1 MAKMNLLAALQTAL
15 EATKAYIDDNHY
27 NQTEVDTLL
36 ALKQDASS
44 ALKLGTSSSTAFRGD
59 QGLIAYNHSQAA
71 HAPSNAQKNSDIT
84 KAEIEAKL
92 TGKITSHTHN
102 YLPLSGGTLTGDL
115 SFDTN
120 KNINW
125 TGGSYQ
131 QKIKITD
138 DAETDTAV
146 FEFQQSTD
154 SGVNFTTLATIKDN
168 GEVVATKFTGALNG
182 NANSANKVNNAL
194 SVQLNGGT
202 ATVFD
207 GSAAKSI
214 NITPA
219 GIGASASS
227 HTHSYAGSSSAGGAA
242 TSANKVNNN
251 LVIKINGGTTEGTNM
266 FTFNGSAGK
275 TIDIKASALGA
286 PASHTHDDRYYTETE
301 IDTKLGEVQDD
312 IQAAVDGFDEAIEAA
327 KSDLQTEINNEA
339 TSRTN
344 ADNALD
350 ARLDVLEGTGTG
362 SVAKALADAKSYADT
377 KVAAVLDSAP
387 ETLDTLNELAAAL
400 GDDPNFATTIANQ
413 IGGKA
418 PTSHASTATIYG
430 VSSASNYGH
439 AKASGTTPKANGTAA
454 VGSET
459 SSFAR
464 GDHVHP
470 LQTSVSGNAGTATKF
485 ASAQSVA
492 LTGDV
497 TGSASSQAGWSV
509 ATTLSNSGVTAGS
522 YGQAENASPAHKGTF
537 SVPYITVDAKG
548 RVTAASTKTI
558 TLPADNNTTY
568 TNEKLGNGYGTCATE
583 EATAA
588 KVVTLSNYTL
598 VKNGVVSVKFTYAV
612 PASATMNINSK
623 GAKNIYY
630 KGAAITAGVIKAGD
644 IATFIYDGTQ
654 YQLIA
659 IDRWQDDTAKSIS
672 GLSVSGKTITY
683 TKVNGTTG
691 TITTQDTTYSAAT
704 TSANG
709 LMSSSDKT
717 KLNGIATGAEV
728 NQNAF
733 ANVKVGDTT
742 IAADAKQDTL
752 TFVAGSNVTITPDAT
767 NDKITIAATDTVY
780 THPTSGATAGS
791 YGPSANATPAYG
803 ATFNVPYLTVNA
815 AGHVTAISTKTVK
828 IPASDNT
835 WRGIQ
840 NNLTSTSTTDSLSA
854 NQGKVLKDLVDTKA
868 DMVEEADLQAMLTEI
883 FEA

>member
-1 MAKMNLLAALQTAL
+1 MAKLNLLEALQAAL
-15 EATKAYIDDNHY
+15 EATKTYVDDNHY
-27 NQTEVDTLL
+27 NQTEVDNLL
-36 ALKQDASS
+36 NLK
-44 ALKLGTSSSTAFRGD
+44 
-59 QGLIAYNHSQAA
+59 
-71 HAPSNAQKNSDIT
+71 SD
-84 KAEIEAKL
+84 KD
-92 TGKITSHTHN
+92 HTHN
-102 YLPLSGGTLTGDL
+102 
-115 SFDTN
+115 
-120 KNINW
+120 
-125 TGGSYQ
+125 
-131 QKIKITD
+131 
-138 DAETDTAV
+138 
-146 FEFQQSTD
+146 
-154 SGVNFTTLATIKDN
+154 
-168 GEVVATKFTGALNG
+168 
-182 NANSANKVNNAL
+182 
-194 SVQLNGGT
+194 
-202 ATVFD
+202 
-207 GSAAKSI
+207 
-214 NITPA
+214 
-219 GIGASASS
+219 
-227 HTHSYAGSSSAGGAA
+227 YAGSSSAGGAA
-242 TSANKVNNN
+242 TSANKVNSSLKVQLNSGTTEGTNQFTFNGSAAKTVNITPDNIGAAKSSHGTHVTYSTSAPAANGTASAGSANNVARGDHVHPLQTSVSGNAGSANKVNNALSIQLNGGDATTFDGSAAKSIDITPAGIGASASGHTHNYAGSSSAGGAANSANKVNNN

-312 IQAAVDGFDEAIEAA
+312 IQAAVDGYEGAIEGA
-327 KSDLQTEINNEA
+327 KTELQTAINNEA
-339 TSRTN
+339 TSRAH

-350 ARLDVLEGTGTG
+350 ARLDVLEGSGTG

-418 PTSHASTATIYG
+418 PTSHASTATTYG

-522 YGQAENASPAHKGTF
+522 YGPSADASPAHKGTF
-537 SVPYITVDAKG
+537 TVPYITVDAKG

-568 TNEKLGNGYGTCATE
+568 TNQSLGNGYGTCATE
-583 EATAA
+583 EATTA
-588 KVVTLSNYTL
+588 KVVTLSGYSL
-598 VKNGVVSVKFTYAV
+598 VINGQVSVKFTYAV

-630 KGAAITAGVIKAGD
+630 KGAAIVAGVIKAGD

-733 ANVKVGDTT
+733 AKFTIGSTT
-742 IAADAKQDTL
+742 IEADAKQDTL
-752 TFVAGSNVTITPDAT
+752 TFVAGSNITLTPDAT

-780 THPTSGATAGS
+780 THPNSGATAGS

-803 ATFNVPYLTVNA
+803 ATFNVPYITVNA
-815 AGHVTAISTKTVK
+815 AGHITAISTKTVK

-868 DMVEEADLQAMLTEI
+868 DMVEDTDLQTMLTEI
-883 FEA
+883 FGA

>member
-1 MAKMNLLAALQTAL
+1 MAKLNMKDAL
-15 EATKAYIDDNHY
+15 EQALLATKAYIDDNHY
-27 NQTEVDTLL
+27 NQTEVDALL
-36 ALKQDASS
+36 DTKSDEGHTHNYLPLSGGTIESAEFAPLKIKS
-44 ALKLGTSSSTAFRGD
+44 AGGSAGNRLVLDITNEDLNKIGGFWSELSYVPDLKLNTEYTLVIGDNSYTSTCQLGQDLQSREILFFNQNIYIRINWDGNASAYKEGVTFVRHYDTTEFKLYEAGAGEIASAIAFENNDGVLGHIGMVNDSGSELLRLTPDGQASYRVVDEGNFTDIITYSNIGAAPAYHGEHFSLGEGSNNAYYGD
-59 QGLIAYNHSQAA
+59 KGKIAYDHSQSA

-92 TGKITSHTHN
+92 TGNITSHTHN
-102 YLPLSGGTLTGDL
+102 
-115 SFDTN
+115 
-120 KNINW
+120 
-125 TGGSYQ
+125 
-131 QKIKITD
+131 
-138 DAETDTAV
+138 
-146 FEFQQSTD
+146 
-154 SGVNFTTLATIKDN
+154 
-168 GEVVATKFTGALNG
+168 
-182 NANSANKVNNAL
+182 
-194 SVQLNGGT
+194 
-202 ATVFD
+202 
-207 GSAAKSI
+207 
-214 NITPA
+214 
-219 GIGASASS
+219 
-227 HTHSYAGSSSAGGAA
+227 YAGSSSAGGAA
-242 TSANKVNNN
+242 TSANKVNSN
-251 LVIKINGGTTEGTNM
+251 LVIKINGGTNEGTNM

-301 IDTKLGEVQDD
+301 INTKLSDMQGEIND
-312 IQAAVDGFDEAIEAA
+312 ALTGYNT
-327 KSDLQTEINNEA
+327 DLQGEIERAENAEEALRLAINNEVTRA
-339 TSRTN
+339 T
-344 ADNALD
+344 AA
-350 ARLDVLEGTGTG
+350 E
-362 SVAKALADAKSYADT
+362 AKALTDANSYTDA

-418 PTSHASTATIYG
+418 PTSHASTATTYG
-430 VSSASNYGH
+430 AASASNYGH

-522 YGQAENASPAHKGTF
+522 YGQAENASPAHQGTF

-548 RVTAASTKTI
+548 RVTSAVTRTI
-558 TLPADNNTTY
+558 TLPKDNN
-568 TNEKLGNGYGTCATE
+568 
-583 EATAA
+583 
-588 KVVTLSNYTL
+588 
-598 VKNGVVSVKFTYAV
+598 
-612 PASATMNINSK
+612 
-623 GAKNIYY
+623 
-630 KGAAITAGVIKAGD
+630 
-644 IATFIYDGTQ
+644 
-654 YQLIA
+654 
-659 IDRWQDDTAKSIS
+659 
-672 GLSVSGKTITY
+672 
-683 TKVNGTTG
+683 
-691 TITTQDTTYSAAT
+691 TTYSAAT

-709 LMSSSDKT
+709 LMTSAMVT

-752 TFVAGSNVTITPDAT
+752 TLVAGSNVTITPDAT

-840 NNLTSTSTTDSLSA
+840 NSLTSTSTTDSLSA
-854 NQGKVLKDLVDTKA
+854 AQGKILNDTKA
-868 DMVEEADLQAMLTEI
+868 DMIEDTELTTMLTTI
-883 FEA
+883 FGTAAASLDE

>member
-1 MAKMNLLAALQTAL
+1 MAKMNLLEALEAALT
-15 EATKAYIDDNHY
+15 ATKAYIDDNHY

-59 QGLIAYNHSQAA
+59 QGLTAYNHSQAA

-115 SFDTN
+115 NFDTN

-138 DAETDTAV
+138 DAETNTAV

-219 GIGASASS
+219 GIGASASG
-227 HTHSYAGSSSAGGAA
+227 HTHNYAGSSSAGGAA

-301 IDTKLGEVQDD
+301 IDTKLGEVQDN
-312 IQAAVDGFDEAIEAA
+312 IQAAVEGYEGAIAGA
-327 KSDLQTEINNEA
+327 KTELQTAINSEA
-339 TSRTN
+339 TSRAN

-350 ARLDVLEGTGTG
+350 ARLDVLEGSGAG

-418 PTSHASTATIYG
+418 PTSHASTATTYG

-470 LQTSVSGNAGTATKF
+470 LQTSVSGSSGSCTGNAASASKVNNSLKVQLNGGTTEGTNQFTFNGSAAKTINITPSNIGASESGHTHSAYVNQNAFSNVKVGETTVSADTATDT
-485 ASAQSVA
+485 
-492 LTGDV
+492 LTLV
-497 TGSASSQAGWSV
+497 
-509 ATTLSNSGVTAGS
+509 AGS
-522 YGQAENASPAHKGTF
+522 NVTITPDATNDKITIEAKDTVYTHPSSHDASMITQSAFYRFVTDTEKSTWNAK
-537 SVPYITVDAKG
+537 
-548 RVTAASTKTI
+548 AST
-558 TLPADNNTTY
+558 
-568 TNEKLGNGYGTCATE
+568 AT
-583 EATAA
+583 
-588 KVVTLSNYTL
+588 
-598 VKNGVVSVKFTYAV
+598 
-612 PASATMNINSK
+612 
-623 GAKNIYY
+623 
-630 KGAAITAGVIKAGD
+630 
-644 IATFIYDGTQ
+644 
-654 YQLIA
+654 
-659 IDRWQDDTAKSIS
+659 
-672 GLSVSGKTITY
+672 
-683 TKVNGTTG
+683 
-691 TITTQDTTYSAAT
+691 AT

-709 LMSSSDKT
+709 LMSSGDKT

-733 ANVKVGDTT
+733 AKFTIGTTT
-742 IAADAKQDTL
+742 IEADAKQDTL
-752 TFVAGSNVTITPDAT
+752 TFVAGSNITITPDAT

-780 THPTSGATAGS
+780 THPNSGATAGS

-840 NNLTSTSTTDSLSA
+840 NNLTSTSTTESLSA

-868 DMVEEADLQAMLTEI
+868 DMVEDTELTTMLTDI
-883 FEA
+883 FGA

>member
-1 MAKMNLLAALQTAL
+1 MAKMNMKDAL
-15 EATKAYIDDNHY
+15 EQALLATKAYIDDNHY
-27 NQTEVDTLL
+27 NQTEVDALL
-36 ALKQDASS
+36 DTKSDEGHTHNYLPLSGGTIESAEFAPLKIKS
-44 ALKLGTSSSTAFRGD
+44 AGGSAGNRLVLDITNEDLNKIGGFWSELSYVPDLKLNTEYTLVIGDNSYTSTCQLGQDLQSREILFFNQNIYIRINWDGNASAYKEGVTFVRHYDTTEFKLYEAGAGEIASAIAFENNDGVLGHIGMVNDSGSELLRLTPDGQASYRVVDEGNFTDIITYSNIGAAPAYHGEHFSLGEGSNNAYYGD
-59 QGLIAYNHSQAA
+59 KGKIAYDHSQSA

-92 TGKITSHTHN
+92 TGNITSHTHN
-102 YLPLSGGTLTGDL
+102 
-115 SFDTN
+115 
-120 KNINW
+120 
-125 TGGSYQ
+125 
-131 QKIKITD
+131 
-138 DAETDTAV
+138 
-146 FEFQQSTD
+146 
-154 SGVNFTTLATIKDN
+154 
-168 GEVVATKFTGALNG
+168 
-182 NANSANKVNNAL
+182 
-194 SVQLNGGT
+194 
-202 ATVFD
+202 
-207 GSAAKSI
+207 
-214 NITPA
+214 
-219 GIGASASS
+219 
-227 HTHSYAGSSSAGGAA
+227 YAGSSSAGGAA
-242 TSANKVNNN
+242 TSANKVNSN
-251 LVIKINGGTTEGTNM
+251 LVIKINGGTNEGTNM

-301 IDTKLGEVQDD
+301 INTKLSDMQGEIND
-312 IQAAVDGFDEAIEAA
+312 ALTGYNT
-327 KSDLQTEINNEA
+327 DLQGEIERAENAEEALRLAINNEVTRA
-339 TSRTN
+339 T
-344 ADNALD
+344 AA
-350 ARLDVLEGTGTG
+350 E
-362 SVAKALADAKSYADT
+362 AKALTDANSYTDA

-418 PTSHASTATIYG
+418 PTSHASTATTYG
-430 VSSASNYGH
+430 AASASNYGH

-522 YGQAENASPAHKGTF
+522 YGQAENASPAHQGTF

-548 RVTAASTKTI
+548 RVTSAVTRTI
-558 TLPADNNTTY
+558 TLPKDNN
-568 TNEKLGNGYGTCATE
+568 
-583 EATAA
+583 
-588 KVVTLSNYTL
+588 
-598 VKNGVVSVKFTYAV
+598 
-612 PASATMNINSK
+612 
-623 GAKNIYY
+623 
-630 KGAAITAGVIKAGD
+630 
-644 IATFIYDGTQ
+644 
-654 YQLIA
+654 
-659 IDRWQDDTAKSIS
+659 
-672 GLSVSGKTITY
+672 
-683 TKVNGTTG
+683 
-691 TITTQDTTYSAAT
+691 TTYSAAT

-709 LMSSSDKT
+709 LMTSAMVT

-752 TFVAGSNVTITPDAT
+752 TLVAGSNVTITPDAT

-840 NNLTSTSTTDSLSA
+840 NSLTSTSTTDSLSA
-854 NQGKVLKDLVDTKA
+854 AQGKILNDTKA
-868 DMVEEADLQAMLTEI
+868 DMIEDTELTTMLTTI
-883 FEA
+883 FGTAAASLDE

>member
-1 MAKMNLLAALQTAL
+1 MAKMNLLAALQAAL
-15 EATKAYIDDNHY
+15 EATKAYVDDNHY
-27 NQTEVDTLL
+27 NQSEVDTLL
-36 ALKQDASS
+36 ASKQDASS

-59 QGLIAYNHSQAA
+59 QGLTAYNHSQAA

-92 TGKITSHTHN
+92 TGAIT
-102 YLPLSGGTLTGDL
+102 
-115 SFDTN
+115 
-120 KNINW
+120 
-125 TGGSYQ
+125 
-131 QKIKITD
+131 
-138 DAETDTAV
+138 
-146 FEFQQSTD
+146 
-154 SGVNFTTLATIKDN
+154 
-168 GEVVATKFTGALNG
+168 
-182 NANSANKVNNAL
+182 
-194 SVQLNGGT
+194 
-202 ATVFD
+202 
-207 GSAAKSI
+207 
-214 NITPA
+214 
-219 GIGASASS
+219 S

-242 TSANKVNNN
+242 TSANKVNSNLAIKLNGGSTEGTDLFTFNGSAAKTINITPENIGAAKSSHGTHVSLATATPLVASGSGAVGSSSKQAREDHVHPVQTSVSGNAGSADKVNN
-251 LVIKINGGTTEGTNM
+251 SLIIKINGGTTEGTNM
-266 FTFNGSAGK
+266 FTFDGSGAK
-275 TIDIKASALGA
+275 TINLKASDLGA
-286 PASHTHDDRYYTETE
+286 PTSHNHDDRYYTETE
-301 IDTKLGEVQDD
+301 INTKLGEVQDD
-312 IQAAVDGFDEAIEAA
+312 IQAAVDGYEGAIEGA
-327 KSDLQTEINNEA
+327 KTELQTAINNEA
-339 TSRTN
+339 TSRVN

-350 ARLDVLEGTGTG
+350 ARLDVLEGSGTG

-377 KVAAVLDSAP
+377 KVAGILDSAP
-387 ETLDTLNELAAAL
+387 ETLNTLNELAAAL
-400 GDDPNFATTIANQ
+400 GDDPNFATTISTQ
-413 IGGKA
+413 IGEKA
-418 PTSHASTATIYG
+418 PTSHASSETTYG

-439 AKASGTTPKANGTAA
+439 AKASGTTPKVAGTAA
-454 VGSET
+454 VGNET

-470 LQTSVSGNAGTATKF
+470 AQTSVSGNAGTATKF

-509 ATTLSNSGVTAGS
+509 ATTLSNSGVPAGS

-568 TNEKLGNGYGTCATE
+568 TNQSLGNGYGTCATE
-583 EATAA
+583 AATTA
-588 KVVTLSNYTL
+588 KVVTLSNYEIKT
-598 VKNGVVSVKFTYAV
+598 NGQVSVKFTYAV
-612 PASATMNINSK
+612 PASATMNINGK

-644 IATFIYDGTQ
+644 LATFIYDGTQ

-683 TKVNGTTG
+683 TKVDGSTG
-691 TITTQDTTYSAAT
+691 TITTQDTTYGTAT

-709 LMSSSDKT
+709 LMSSSDKS
-717 KLNGIATGAEV
+717 KLNGIASGAEV

-742 IAADAKQDTL
+742 VAADAKQDTIE
-752 TFVAGSNVTITPDAT
+752 FVAGSNITITPDAT

-780 THPTSGATAGS
+780 THPSSGATAGS
-791 YGPSANATPAYG
+791 YGPSANATPGYG
-803 ATFNVPYLTVNA
+803 ATFDVPYLTVNA

-835 WRGIQ
+835 WRNVQ
-840 NNLTSTSTTDSLSA
+840 NNLTSTATDQSLSA
-854 NQGKVLKDLVDTKA
+854 AQGKILNENKA
-868 DMVEEADLQAMLTEI
+868 DMVEDTDLNAMLNSVFGTSASAVS
-883 FEA
+883 EASEE

>member
-1 MAKMNLLAALQTAL
+1 MAKMNLLEALQAAL
-15 EATKAYIDDNHY
+15 EATKAYVDDNHY
-27 NQTEVDTLL
+27 NQTEIDTLL
-36 ALKQDASS
+36 DGK
-44 ALKLGTSSSTAFRGD
+44 
-59 QGLIAYNHSQAA
+59 
-71 HAPSNAQKNSDIT
+71 SD
-84 KAEIEAKL
+84 E
-92 TGKITSHTHN
+92 GHTHN
-102 YLPLSGGTLTGDL
+102 YAGSSSAGGAATSANKVNSSLKVQLNSGTTEGTNQFTFDGSAAKTVNITPSSIGAAASSHGTHVTYSTSAPAANGTASAGSANNVSRGDHVHPL
-115 SFDTN
+115 
-120 KNINW
+120 
-125 TGGSYQ
+125 Q
-131 QKIKITD
+131 
-138 DAETDTAV
+138 
-146 FEFQQSTD
+146 
-154 SGVNFTTLATIKDN
+154 TT
-168 GEVVATKFTGALNG
+168 VSG
-182 NANSANKVNNAL
+182 NAGSADKVNNAL

-219 GIGASASS
+219 GIGASASG
-227 HTHSYAGSSSAGGAA
+227 HTHNYAGSSSAGGAA
-242 TSANKVNNN
+242 TSANKVNSN
-251 LVIKINGGTTEGTNM
+251 LVIKINSGTTEGTNM
-266 FTFNGSAGK
+266 FTFNGSAAK
-275 TIDIKASALGA
+275 TIDLTSSALGLSA
-286 PASHTHDDRYYTETE
+286 AGHTHDDRYYTETE

-312 IQAAVDGFDEAIEAA
+312 IQAAVDGFDGAIAAA
-327 KSDLQTEINNEA
+327 KSDLQDEINNEA
-339 TSRTN
+339 TSREN

-350 ARLDVLEGTGTG
+350 ARLDVLEGSGTG
-362 SVAKALADAKSYADT
+362 SVAQALADAKSYADT

-418 PTSHASTATIYG
+418 PTSHASTATTYG
-430 VSSASNYGH
+430 AASASNYGH
-439 AKASGTTPKANGTAA
+439 AKASSTTPKANGTAA

-522 YGQAENASPAHKGTF
+522 YGPSADASPAHKGTF
-537 SVPYITVDAKG
+537 TVPYITVDAKG
-548 RVTAASTKTI
+548 RVTEASTKTI

-568 TNEKLGNGYGTCATE
+568 TNMSLGQGYGTCATE
-583 EATAA
+583 EATTA
-588 KVVTLSNYTL
+588 KVVTLSSYALT
-598 VKNGVVSVKFTYAV
+598 KNGIVSVKFTYAV

-733 ANVKVGDTT
+733 ANVVVGSTT
-742 IAADAKQDTL
+742 IAADSKQDTL

-803 ATFNVPYLTVNA
+803 ATFNVPYVTVDAN
-815 AGHVTAISTKTVK
+815 GHVTAISTKTVK
-828 IPASDNT
+828 IPASDKVT
-835 WRGIQ
+835 VT
-840 NNLTSTSTTDSLSA
+840 NNLTSTSTTAALSA
-854 NQGKVLKDLVDTKA
+854 NQGYVLKGLVDTKA
-868 DMVEEADLQAMLTEI
+868 DMVEETDLQAMLTEI

>member
-1 MAKMNLLAALQTAL
+1 MAKMNMKDAL
-15 EATKAYIDDNHY
+15 EQALRATKAYIDDNHY
-27 NQTEVDTLL
+27 NQTEVDALL
-36 ALKQDASS
+36 DTKSDEGHTHNYLPLSGGTIESAEFAPLKIKS
-44 ALKLGTSSSTAFRGD
+44 AGGSAGNRLVLDITNEDLNKKGGFWSELSYVPDLKLDTEYTLVIGDNSYTSTCQLGQDLQSREILFFNQNIYIRTNWDSNAGVYKEGVTFVRHYDTTEFKLYEAGAGEIASAIAFENNDGVLGHIGMVNDSGSELLRLTPDGQASYRVVDEGNFTDIITYSNIGAAPAYHGEHFSLGEGSNNAYYGD
-59 QGLIAYNHSQAA
+59 KGKIAYDHSQSA

-92 TGKITSHTHN
+92 TGNITSHTHN
-102 YLPLSGGTLTGDL
+102 
-115 SFDTN
+115 
-120 KNINW
+120 
-125 TGGSYQ
+125 
-131 QKIKITD
+131 
-138 DAETDTAV
+138 
-146 FEFQQSTD
+146 
-154 SGVNFTTLATIKDN
+154 
-168 GEVVATKFTGALNG
+168 
-182 NANSANKVNNAL
+182 
-194 SVQLNGGT
+194 
-202 ATVFD
+202 
-207 GSAAKSI
+207 
-214 NITPA
+214 
-219 GIGASASS
+219 
-227 HTHSYAGSSSAGGAA
+227 YAGSSSAGGAA
-242 TSANKVNNN
+242 TSANKVNSN
-251 LVIKINGGTTEGTNM
+251 LVIKINGGTNEGTNM

-301 IDTKLGEVQDD
+301 INTKLSDMQGEIND
-312 IQAAVDGFDEAIEAA
+312 ALTGYNT
-327 KSDLQTEINNEA
+327 DLQGEIERAENAEEALRLAINNEVTRA
-339 TSRTN
+339 T
-344 ADNALD
+344 AA
-350 ARLDVLEGTGTG
+350 E
-362 SVAKALADAKSYADT
+362 AKALTDANSYTDA

-418 PTSHASTATIYG
+418 PTSHASTATTYG
-430 VSSASNYGH
+430 AASASNYGH

-522 YGQAENASPAHKGTF
+522 YGQAENASPAHQGTF

-548 RVTAASTKTI
+548 RVTSAVTRTI
-558 TLPADNNTTY
+558 TLPKDNN
-568 TNEKLGNGYGTCATE
+568 
-583 EATAA
+583 
-588 KVVTLSNYTL
+588 
-598 VKNGVVSVKFTYAV
+598 
-612 PASATMNINSK
+612 
-623 GAKNIYY
+623 
-630 KGAAITAGVIKAGD
+630 
-644 IATFIYDGTQ
+644 
-654 YQLIA
+654 
-659 IDRWQDDTAKSIS
+659 
-672 GLSVSGKTITY
+672 
-683 TKVNGTTG
+683 
-691 TITTQDTTYSAAT
+691 TTYSAAT

-709 LMSSSDKT
+709 LMTSAMVT

-752 TFVAGSNVTITPDAT
+752 TLVAGSNVTITPDAT

-840 NNLTSTSTTDSLSA
+840 NSLTSTSTTDSLSA
-854 NQGKVLKDLVDTKA
+854 AQGKILNDTKA
-868 DMVEEADLQAMLTEI
+868 DMIEDTELTTMLTTI
-883 FEA
+883 FGTAAASLDE